1 MCKCVE
7 RWMFARARVLSD
19 YYAGETY
26 ESAYAT
32 ALSYVL
38 KIKAALGSRDKAP
51 EPVTAEAVEEPVA
64 V

>member
-1 MCKCVE
+1 MYTVE
-7 RWMFARARVLSD
+7 TYASSKA
-19 YYAGETY
+19 YAGETY

>member
-1 MCKCVE
+1 M
-7 RWMFARARVLSD
+7 RISHPFPAQ
-19 YYAGETY
+19 
-26 ESAYAT
+26 AYAT

-51 EPVTAEAVEEPVA
+51 KPVTAEAVEEPVA